1 MPRSIKPRM
10 SKDELDS
17 FDYSIASIFYSDG
30 EAVVETQP
38 SVEEEWVRL
47 SFSEQDLEKMLSF
60 IRRNKL

>member
-1 MPRSIKPRM
+1 M